1 MNLYNIL
8 KQAHS
13 GFRYIVFF
21 LIVIAIIRAVADWLG
36 KKSYTEGNRKWNLF
50 TLISAHVQ
58 LLLGLVLYFLS
69 PFVQFTSQ
77 TMKNAETRYW
87 TMEHVV
93 MMILAIVL
101 ITIGHSK
108 SKKIVLP
115 EGKHKTIAIF
125 YGMALL
131 VIIVA
136 IVQSGRPLFG
146 VSH

>member
-87 TMEHVV
+87 TMEHAV
-93 MMILAIVL
+93 MMLFAIAL
-101 ITIGHSK
+101 ITVGHSRA
-108 SKKIVLP
+108 KKTVLH
-115 EGKHKTIAIF
+115 EGKFRVIAIS
-125 YGMALL
+125 YSLALL
-131 VIIVA
+131 VIVVA
-136 IVQSGRPLFG
+136 ILQSGRGLFAT
-146 VSH
+146 S